1 MKTSK
6 KIFLTILVLF
16 IGLNIY
22 SQTVQNFNFDFENIE
37 NGKPKYWESFDSKNY
52 VFTLDSNI
60 SYSGKYAVSI
70 EYKEGT
76 ADFSAWE
83 FTIPENYNG
92 KQITLSGYLKTENV
106 SDGYVGLY
114 MRIDPSI
121 AFDNMYRKNIK
132 GTTDWT
138 KYEITL
144 NMNPKKTKRI
154 VLGGILVGK
163 GKMWMDN
170 LSVSIDGKNITDLKP
185 IEAITFPADKDKE
198 FENGSGI
205 TINTIDSFQIEKLK
219 NLGLIWGFLKYYHPN
234 IAKGEY
240 NWDYELFRILPK
252 VLNSNNQNNLDSF
265 FVNWINNLG
274 KFTLDKKAEIKNTN
288 TKLEPDLTWIKNSNY
303 SDQLKALLLKIKN
316 AQRTKEQYYIGLEP
330 YTTFKHENP
339 YTSMQ
344 YTDAGYRLLSLY
356 RYWNIIQYYFP

>member
-121 AFDNMYRKNIK
+121 AFCLPCSL
-132 GTTDWT
+132 
-138 KYEITL
+138 E
-144 NMNPKKTKRI
+144 
-154 VLGGILVGK
+154 
-163 GKMWMDN
+163 
-170 LSVSIDGKNITDLKP
+170 
-185 IEAITFPADKDKE
+185 
-198 FENGSGI
+198 
-205 TINTIDSFQIEKLK
+205 
-219 NLGLIWGFLKYYHPN
+219 
-234 IAKGEY
+234 
-240 NWDYELFRILPK
+240 EL
-252 VLNSNNQNNLDSF
+252 
-265 FVNWINNLG
+265 
-274 KFTLDKKAEIKNTN
+274 
-288 TKLEPDLTWIKNSNY
+288 
-303 SDQLKALLLKIKN
+303 
-316 AQRTKEQYYIGLEP
+316 RT
-330 YTTFKHENP
+330 
-339 YTSMQ
+339 
-344 YTDAGYRLLSLY
+344 
-356 RYWNIIQYYFP
+356 